1 MLGGW
6 AVSLGETWLL
16 VEPAVVFVMIILP
29 RFLDEA
35 MTPVSAM
42 SKDEKAAKVSV
53 KLARKRKRASLLL
66 RRLESPFKT
75 QDKSLPFRAPAG
87 SAYFIRSVVKSQE
100 EQR

>member
-1 MLGGW
+1 M
-6 AVSLGETWLL
+6 SLGETWLL

-66 RRLESPFKT
+66 RQLESPFKP
-75 QDKSLPFRAPAG
+75 QDKSLPSRGPA
-87 SAYFIRSVVKSQE
+87 ALIRSVVNPKKSSAKYAH
-100 EQR
+100 